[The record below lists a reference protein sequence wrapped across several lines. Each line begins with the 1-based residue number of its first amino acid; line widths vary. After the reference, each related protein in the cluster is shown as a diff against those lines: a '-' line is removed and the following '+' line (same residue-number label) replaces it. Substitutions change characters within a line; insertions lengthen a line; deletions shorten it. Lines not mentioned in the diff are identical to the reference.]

1 MKTKSETP
9 FIGKSQGAFPSEEAL
24 RRALEKT
31 GEILSQGRSLD
42 ESLSD
47 EIHRTKS
54 LLYVAIERT
63 GMRAERL
70 LGLQRLLRELL
81 ILVTGTGD
89 LRDYERRLALSLLG
103 DLHDRYRPEL
113 WEEKAER

>member
-1 MKTKSETP
+1 MEETL
-9 FIGKSQGAFPSEEAL
+9 Q
-24 RRALEKT
+24 RALEKT
-31 GEILSQGRSLD
+31 QSLLED
-42 ESLSD
+42 SLPDSI

-63 GMRAERL
+63 GMQAERL

-81 ILVTGTGD
+81 ILVTGSGD

-103 DLHDRYRPEL
+103 DLTERCRPEL
-113 WEEKAER
+113 WEEKAETAQA

>member
-1 MKTKSETP
+1 MEDTL
-9 FIGKSQGAFPSEEAL
+9 Q
-24 RRALEKT
+24 RALEKT
-31 GEILSQGRSLD
+31 RELL
-42 ESLSD
+42 EEELSD
-47 EIHRTKS
+47 SLEIHRAKS

-89 LRDYERRLALSLLG
+89 LRDYERRLALSLLE
-103 DLHDRYRPEL
+103 DLTERYRPEF
-113 WEEKAER
+113 WEERAEKVSA